1 MNLENT
7 DELGLHEL
15 FCRVPR
21 FVVCEDGRDVQI
33 SQEDMRI
40 AVDRLCGGLQKWGIN
55 PVYWV
60 DLSKNPPEIYS

>member
-40 AVDRLCGGLQKWGIN
+40 AVDRL
-55 PVYWV
+55 
-60 DLSKNPPEIYS
+60 